1 MNLDLEPAALAFQG
15 EVRAFLEAELT
26 PELRRAS
33 RRTTSVFTDK
43 DVSLPW
49 QRILHRRGWVA
60 PSWPKQY
67 GGPGWDETQR
77 YIFAAECAR
86 AGAPGLA
93 PMGLR
98 MVGPVIMGYGTPAQ
112 KAELLP
118 RILSGEDYWC
128 QGYSEPG
135 AGSDLAALQLAAERD
150 GDDYVLNGS
159 KIWTTHAHVANRM
172 FCLVRT
178 RREGKPQAGITFL
191 LLDMTSPGITVR
203 PLITLAEDH
212 EVNQVFFDQVRV
224 PVTGRLG
231 EENDGWTVAK
241 HLLEFERGGGGS
253 PGLRVALQR
262 LVALASSKEAGAAEG
277 APRHIDDPTFRR
289 RLAHVGVALDA
300 LEISELRILTALAS
314 GESPGA
320 VSSVMKVQ
328 TTELMQAI
336 DELAL
341 EALGPY
347 AAVHQP
353 EARNPGANADF
364 IGPEAGL
371 TVTARYLNDR
381 AGSIYGGSNEI
392 QRNIVARLI
401 LGL

>member
-1 MNLDLEPAALAFQG
+1 MNLDLDPAALAFQG
-15 EVRAFLEAELT
+15 EVRAFLETELT
-26 PELRRAS
+26 DDLRRAA

-86 AGAPGLA
+86 AGTPGLA

-98 MVGPVIMGYGTPAQ
+98 MVGPVIMRYGTPAQ

-150 GDDYVLNGS
+150 GDDYVLTGS

-212 EVNQVFFDQVRV
+212 EVNQVFFDAVRV
-224 PVTGRLG
+224 PVSGRLG

-241 HLLEFERGGGGS
+241 ALLEFERGGGGS
-253 PGLRVALQR
+253 PGLRVALER
-262 LVALASSKEAGAAEG
+262 LVALAGVAAGR
-277 APRHIDDPTFRR
+277 PLDDPAFRR
-289 RLAHVGVALDA
+289 RLAQIGVALDA

-328 TTELMQAI
+328 TTELMQQI

-353 EARNPGANADF
+353 EARLPGANTNF